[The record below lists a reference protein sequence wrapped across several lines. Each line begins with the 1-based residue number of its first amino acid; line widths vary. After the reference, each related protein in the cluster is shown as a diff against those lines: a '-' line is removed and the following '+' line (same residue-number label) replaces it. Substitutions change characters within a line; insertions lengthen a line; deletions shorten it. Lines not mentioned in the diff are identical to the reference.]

1 MINAPAIDPVLV
13 RFVCGTL
20 TLGGMGPP
28 LIEELATRF
37 SEMRV
42 DPKDG
47 AWRLPAIRYR
57 QLIEFFVAKGIAF
70 LDQARAYNRRNFN
83 LADDRTPFE
92 HQSEAIASWW
102 NSGGRGL
109 VVLPTGT
116 GKSLVANLAIQKTG
130 RPSLVVCPTIDLMH
144 QWHIQLSKTFGEE
157 VGLAGGGFLDWRE
170 ITVSTYDSA
179 YLHVEKWGNRFGLI
193 VFDEAHHLPG
203 PTTQLAAR
211 GAIAPFRLGLTA
223 TPEREDGSH
232 VVMADLIGPLVYE
245 RGIHELSGEHLA
257 DYQTNL
263 VWVDLSGEE
272 RQQYDYE
279 ACLLKDYLA
288 TKGYSFGSSGGWNRF
303 IRESSRSPEARR
315 AFKSFLVQRRIL
327 QQCEAK
333 MQAVED
339 LLERHHKDR
348 VLLFTADNATVYKV
362 AKRFLVPAL
371 THHTKPAERKEIL
384 QAFHDG
390 RLPVLA
396 TSRVLNEG
404 VDVPSA
410 GVAIVLSGSGTVR
423 EHVQR
428 LGRILRKHEGKNAVL
443 HELVVRGTKE
453 EFVSRR
459 RRNHDAYQ

>member
-70 LDQARAYNRRNFN
+70 LDQARAYNRRIFN

-203 PTTQLAAR
+203 PTT
-211 GAIAPFRLGLTA
+211 
-223 TPEREDGSH
+223 
-232 VVMADLIGPLVYE
+232 
-245 RGIHELSGEHLA
+245 
-257 DYQTNL
+257 
-263 VWVDLSGEE
+263 WVT
-272 RQQYDYE
+272 RW
-279 ACLLKDYLA
+279 A
-288 TKGYSFGSSGGWNRF
+288 
-303 IRESSRSPEARR
+303 
-315 AFKSFLVQRRIL
+315 
-327 QQCEAK
+327 
-333 MQAVED
+333 
-339 LLERHHKDR
+339 
-348 VLLFTADNATVYKV
+348 
-362 AKRFLVPAL
+362 
-371 THHTKPAERKEIL
+371 
-384 QAFHDG
+384 
-390 RLPVLA
+390 
-396 TSRVLNEG
+396 
-404 VDVPSA
+404 
-410 GVAIVLSGSGTVR
+410 
-423 EHVQR
+423 
-428 LGRILRKHEGKNAVL
+428 
-443 HELVVRGTKE
+443 
-453 EFVSRR
+453 
-459 RRNHDAYQ
+459 